1 MKNLLTLF
9 EVCAILLN
17 TSCSDKGKTN
27 DADKDIGILVQ
38 TTIIREQAMPSVYDY
53 VGTIEEMNSVMLSFE
68 VGGNIKSMMV
78 NSGQKIKRG
87 ELLASLEPS
96 ELRHAYEASCAVLTQ
111 AEDAY
116 NRYGE
121 LYRKGSL
128 PEIQWVEIEN
138 KYKQAV
144 SAEKIARNKLEDCE
158 LYAPFD
164 GVIAEKRADIGMN
177 VLPSQPVFKLVN
189 VQKVKVKIAVPEKEI
204 SSIKLGQSI
213 FFTVDALNNRS
224 FECVVTEKGVMA
236 DPISHTYEV
245 KGEVSDTDGTLMP
258 GMVCQ
263 VALSS
268 HDKESCIIVPIHTIQ
283 VKENGE
289 NFVWLEDDGTA
300 KICPV
305 ETGVLCGDGVIINQG
320 LHNGDKVIVKGY
332 QKISEG
338 MKVFER

>member
-138 KYKQAV
+138 KYK
-144 SAEKIARNKLEDCE
+144 S
-158 LYAPFD
+158 
-164 GVIAEKRADIGMN
+164 
-177 VLPSQPVFKLVN
+177 
-189 VQKVKVKIAVPEKEI
+189 
-204 SSIKLGQSI
+204 
-213 FFTVDALNNRS
+213 
-224 FECVVTEKGVMA
+224 
-236 DPISHTYEV
+236 TY
-245 KGEVSDTDGTLMP
+245 
-258 GMVCQ
+258 
-263 VALSS
+263 
-268 HDKESCIIVPIHTIQ
+268 
-283 VKENGE
+283 
-289 NFVWLEDDGTA
+289 
-300 KICPV
+300 
-305 ETGVLCGDGVIINQG
+305 
-320 LHNGDKVIVKGY
+320 
-332 QKISEG
+332 
-338 MKVFER
+338 